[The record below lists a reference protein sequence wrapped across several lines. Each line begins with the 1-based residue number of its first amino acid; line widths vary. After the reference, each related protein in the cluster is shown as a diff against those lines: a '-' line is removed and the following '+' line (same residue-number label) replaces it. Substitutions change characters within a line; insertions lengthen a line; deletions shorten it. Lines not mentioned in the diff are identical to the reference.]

1 MTAAQKSGSLQVA
14 GRGSLQ
20 SAVGHDANLT
30 NRSKSRRQNNNV
42 EIISEYVLEADFD
55 QNDFSGLKA
64 EQKVFEKSGLKKQPH
79 RRRSRTDSK
88 IAFLQRGRRGRRGK
102 SSSPQHRYSPH
113 QSFSFAAPSEFPEPA
128 DGEYPAASHPE
139 NQQLLPNAQ
148 ANPIA
153 QPNTQLQPAPQLQT
167 TPTPS
172 PHLPVALCHYSN
184 ARINDLSGSPYD
196 LPTSCPPCQ
205 RARVYRPS
213 EEKPPPTP
221 KTKRS
226 IPPSA
231 ARSTTGGPSSLDI
244 NHRDQSQT
252 VDGVSAYSHG
262 QGAEAAWWGRAGK
275 GAGRRLRRSRQ
286 R

>member
-1 MTAAQKSGSLQVA
+1 MTAAQQSGFLQVA
-14 GRGSLQ
+14 GRASLQ
-20 SAVGHDANLT
+20 GAVGHNANLT

-42 EIISEYVLEADFD
+42 NFISEYVAEADFD

-64 EQKVFEKSGLKKQPH
+64 KQKVFEKGGLKKQPH

-102 SSSPQHRYSPH
+102 RSSPQHRYPPN
-113 QSFSFAAPSEFPEPA
+113 QSFSSAAPSAIPEPA

-139 NQQLLPNAQ
+139 YQQLLPNAQ
-148 ANPIA
+148 ANSIA
-153 QPNTQLQPAPQLQT
+153 QPNTQLQPASQLQPN
-167 TPTPS
+167 PTPS
-172 PHLPVALCHYSN
+172 PHLPVAICHDCN
-184 ARINDLSGSPYD
+184 ARINDLSGSPHD
-196 LPTSCPPCQ
+196 LPTPCPPCQ

-231 ARSTTGGPSSLDI
+231 ARSTTGGPSSLEI

-252 VDGVSAYSHG
+252 VDGVSAYSHRP
-262 QGAEAAWWGRAGK
+262 GAEAAWWGRAGK